1 MRMATTKW
9 SVEVLQAGDPARV
22 ALGIAYEDGFSTEP
36 VELEV
41 PLAVLD
47 QGPAGVAHY
56 FIQQLRLR
64 YVLQQGRSARTSQ
77 PRR

>member
-1 MRMATTKW
+1 MATTQW
-9 SVEVLQAGDPARV
+9 RVDILEAGDPARV

-36 VELEV
+36 VELDV
-41 PLAVLD
+41 PLAVLE
-47 QGPAGVAHY
+47 QGPAVVAHY

-64 YVLQQGRSARTSQ
+64 YVLQQGRPARTPS